1 MSTRKNLD
9 ERIAAAKEE
18 AEKKQ
23 ARLKLL
29 MQQQKKE
36 ERKARNH
43 RLCERGGK
51 VESLLP
57 SLAKLTD
64 EQFHIFVE
72 KTLLTPHTKRI
83 LDELLPNDTTADQS
97 GGDAEPLSAETAKT
111 AQPSVSKGN
120 GKTGDAARVAS

>member
-23 ARLKLL
+23 VRLKLL

-57 SLAKLTD
+57 GLAKLTD

-83 LDELLPNDTTADQS
+83 LDELFPDKTTTGQS
-97 GGDAEPLSAETAKT
+97 GGNTAPQSAETVNTPKPPVT
-111 AQPSVSKGN
+111 NGN
-120 GKTGDAARVAS
+120 GKTGDAAKVAS

>member
-18 AEKKQ
+18 TEKKQ

-83 LDELLPNDTTADQS
+83 LDELLPHDTTADQN
-97 GGDAEPLSAETAKT
+97 GVIVEPQSAETVKT
-111 AQPSVSKGN
+111 TQPSVTNGS